1 MNPNTVKE
9 KLKKS
14 QEWLVAEFGGIRTGR
29 ANPAILDGVK
39 VSSYGDMVPLNQV
52 GSITIEE
59 ARTLRISPWDMSV
72 AKEVERAIIGSNLGL
87 SVVTDDKGLRVIF
100 PELTGERREQYVK
113 LAKEKLEQA
122 KIQVRQT
129 RGDVVKDLEKQKK
142 AGGVSE
148 DDVKRSEKDLQ
159 KYVDEATKALDELFA
174 KKEKEIRS

>member
-1 MNPNTVKE
+1 MNPNTVKD

-14 QEWLVAEFGGIRTGR
+14 HEWLVAEFAGIRTGR

-159 KYVDEATKALDELFA
+159 KYVDEATKSLDELFL